1 MRYLPTAQDD
11 KDDDGGD
18 RSATNED
25 EQVFGVVQDGARG
38 GIFFS
43 PSSLPSHSSL
53 DRPPPQSKDD
63 NDDEGDDEDD
73 GEDDDDY
80 DDDDFTSRNP
90 LLHCTSQDHREP
102 NPGRPTT
109 NTGLGGC
116 LPAPQRPIRNEA
128 WYWCWFHL

>member
-38 GIFFS
+38 EIFFS

-53 DRPPPQSKDD
+53 DRPPQSKDD
-63 NDDEGDDEDD
+63 NDDEDDDEDD

-116 LPAPQRPIRNEA
+116 LPASQRPIRNEA